1 MTPAC
6 RNFDEAYLVTAVAD
20 AIGLRG
26 DEACQRLV
34 SSGADGLPGLIVELY
49 GDLVWLELQPG
60 PMRAQAELIAGL
72 VNEIVHPAEIVL
84 DTGAGPRVFSGQGL
98 KGRWIEVDEVFY
110 RIDLMNTDKPRF
122 YLDQREQHSLVG
134 SLCAD
139 RTMLDLFSHSGAF
152 ALQAMR
158 HGALRAVA
166 VDRADNY
173 VKAIGANA
181 QQNGLVVETVVG
193 DALETLRSV
202 EAGVFDAIVL
212 DPPEHYFDSADPSAE
227 LHRQAFGILP
237 PGGLL
242 ATYCRDVSTN
252 DFEAMVAQ
260 AAADSGRDARIFAR
274 TSQPFDFPMLLN
286 FPASQILKGLI
297 LQVL

>member
-1 MTPAC
+1 MNPLSD
-6 RNFDEAYLVTAVAD
+6 NLDEAYLVTAVTG
-20 AIGLRG
+20 AIERRG

-49 GDLVWLELQPG
+49 GELVWLELQTG
-60 PMRAQAELIAGL
+60 LMRTQAELIAGL
-72 VNEIVHPAEIVL
+72 VNEIVSPAEIVV
-84 DTGAGPRVFSGQGL
+84 DAGAGPRAFSGQGL
-98 KGRWIEVDEVFY
+98 KGRWVEVDEVVY
-110 RIDLMNTDKPRF
+110 RIDLLNTDKPRY

-139 RTMLDLFSHSGAF
+139 RTVLDLFSHSGAF

-158 HGALRAVA
+158 HGAQRAVA

-181 QQNGLVVETVVG
+181 QQNALSVETVAG

-212 DPPEHYFDSADPSAE
+212 DPPKRYFESTEPSAE
-227 LHRQAFGILP
+227 LHRQAFASLP

-242 ATYCRDVSTN
+242 ATYCRDVSTT
-252 DFEAMVAQ
+252 DFEALVAQ
-260 AAADSGRDARIFAR
+260 AAADTGRDARIFAR

-286 FPASQILKGLI
+286 FPESQILKGLI